1 MIAPARLAAYRT
13 LTRIGRDHEDLAT
26 ALNAERDRLADA
38 RDRALASDI
47 VTGTLRWQ
55 GAIDALIAHAADR
68 PLDRLDADVLAILR
82 LSVYQLRYLTRVPA
96 SAAVD
101 DGVSLVRTARLRSAT
116 GFVNAVLRRV
126 SRQRDAAVLPARP
139 SAAASRDA
147 QLAYLTTTL
156 SHPRWLAERWLDRL
170 GFARAEAWMQFNNTQ
185 GPLTLRLS
193 AAGRRDDAAATA
205 LAAAHVRWHPASWAP
220 HGIVIDD
227 GSGEA
232 LITAGLAT
240 IQDESSQLVP
250 LLAGAVP
257 DGPLLDL
264 CAAPGG
270 KTVALA
276 DAAGPDA
283 LIVACDTRSRRM
295 RLLAR
300 TLAAASVRRARL
312 VQVDATRPL
321 PFTAAF
327 RTVLVDAP
335 CSGLGTVRR
344 DPDIKWRRTEAD
356 LPRFAARQQQMLAH
370 AARAV
375 APGGRLVYATCS
387 TEPEENE
394 QVVARFL
401 ATHSEF
407 RRLPAGDIPGLPAAV
422 VDADGAL
429 RTAPDLHHLEGFYG
443 AAMVRQQM

>member
-1 MIAPARLAAYRT
+1 MIAPARLAAYRA

-55 GAIDALIAHAADR
+55 GTIDALIAHAADR
-68 PLDRLDADVLAILR
+68 SLDRLDADVLTILR
-82 LSVYQLRYLTRVPA
+82 LSVYQLRHLTRVPA

-101 DGVSLVRTARLRSAT
+101 DGVSLVRTARVRSAS

-139 SAAASRDA
+139 TEGASRDA

-170 GFARAEAWMQFNNTQ
+170 GFARADAWMQFNNAQ
-185 GPLTLRLS
+185 GPLTIRLT
-193 AAGRRDDAAATA
+193 AAGRHDDAATRA
-205 LAAAHVRWHPASWAP
+205 LAAAHARWTPASWAP
-220 HGIVIDD
+220 HGLIIDD
-227 GSGEA
+227 GPVDA
-232 LITAGLAT
+232 LLAAGLAT

-250 LLAGAVP
+250 LLAGTAP
-257 DGPLLDL
+257 GGPLLDL

-283 LIVACDTRSRRM
+283 LIVACDTRARRM
-295 RLLAR
+295 RVLAR
-300 TLAAASVRRARL
+300 TLAAAGIRSARL
-312 VQVDATRPL
+312 VQLDATHPL
-321 PFTAAF
+321 PFRAAF
-327 RTVLVDAP
+327 GTVLLDAP

-356 LPRFAARQQQMLAH
+356 LSRFAARQQQMLAQ
-370 AARAV
+370 AAMAV

-394 QVVARFL
+394 QVVAHFL
-401 ATHSEF
+401 ATHPAF
-407 RRLPAGDIPGLPAAV
+407 RPLPAGDIPGIPPAV

-429 RTAPDLHHLEGFYG
+429 RTTPDRHHLDGFYG
-443 AAMVRQQM
+443 AAVVRQQM